1 MSDFKMPDMNQIMD
15 MAKKMQGDMS
25 KKQEELSKME
35 CEASAGGGMVKL
47 KMNGAY
53 EMTSL
58 ELDKAVVDP
67 NDLEMLQDLIIAAV
81 NQATTKVQDLTKA
94 EMGKFTGGMS
104 IPGMPD
110 LS

>member
-35 CEASAGGGMVKL
+35 CESSSGGGMIKV

-53 EMTSL
+53 EITSL
-58 ELDKAVVDP
+58 AIDKNVVDP
-67 NDLEMLQDLIIAAV
+67 NDLEMLQDLIKAAV
-81 NQATTKVQDLTKA
+81 NQVTGKVTELTKA
-94 EMGKFTGGMS
+94 EMGKFTGGLS
-104 IPGMPD
+104 IPGM
-110 LS
+110 